1 MVSVLSYVDLAVERD
16 AMEMTAALTEKL

>member
-16 AMEMTAALTEKL
+16 AIEMTAALTEKL